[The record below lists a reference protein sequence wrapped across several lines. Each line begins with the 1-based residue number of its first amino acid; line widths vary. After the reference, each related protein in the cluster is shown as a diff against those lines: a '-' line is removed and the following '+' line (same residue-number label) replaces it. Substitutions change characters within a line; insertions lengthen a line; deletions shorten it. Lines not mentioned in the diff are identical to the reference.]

1 MIKDAGTGG
10 GTEPDQAIKVATKLL
25 AESDRAVKIFFAI
38 SDGEWYGD
46 QNTNHEAIKRM
57 SRAGVLTS
65 FAYIPSQGERV
76 TLDKESA
83 HYCDIAS
90 VIRNP
95 YDLVGMA
102 RSIVRNAIVRR
113 ISA

>member
-1 MIKDAGTGG
+1 LIKDAGTGG
-10 GTEPDQAIKVATKLL
+10 GTQPDDAIKIATKLL

-46 QNTNHEAIKRM
+46 QHTNHEAIKRM
-57 SRAGVLTS
+57 NRAGVLTS

-76 TLDKESA
+76 SLDKESA
-83 HYCDIAS
+83 HHCDIAS

-102 RSIVRNAIVRR
+102 RSLVRNAIVRR